1 MNWLRDKIE
10 ERIENTEIINRVLSG
25 QQPNELNEICSKYI
39 IDTYKTVLSLIDKA
53 NCSNCK
59 YNIDCDKKETW
70 IESGDNMIRI
80 ADITCCSNF
89 ENKREVIDDS
99 KRTKRV

>member
-10 ERIENTEIINRVLSG
+10 KEIKALSENRNVTESPNGQAMTAYAVASLKEII
-25 QQPNELNEICSKYI
+25 
-39 IDTYKTVLSLIDKA
+39 SLIDQA

-70 IESGDNMIRI
+70 IETDDNMVRT
-80 ADITCCSNF
+80 ADITYCSNF
-89 ENKREVIDDS
+89 E
-99 KRTKRV
+99 TKDL